1 MVELEQAPSPRSNR
15 TLFAGA
21 LVAVSL
27 FGDSYLYA
35 VLPVHYAE
43 AGIGLVAVGWLLSVN
58 RWVRFFTNPL
68 AGVVGPRLGWGW
80 AFAGAL
86 WLAAATTAGY
96 GLLKGL
102 AALILVRALWGL
114 CWSFLRLGGM
124 AAVLAESPKGRR
136 GRQMGLLTGVY
147 RLGSVVGV
155 VVGGYLADRL
165 GFGNTAVILGLAT
178 ALGAIAAS
186 LPPALDGRWGA
197 PGRMGKAAGSTS
209 GLHAHWLPTT
219 GPELAACFSASML
232 QMIVSGLV
240 TGTLGLLVKE
250 RLGATVAAGPWLLG
264 AATVTGLLLGS
275 RFLIDLVVG
284 PAVGHWA
291 DRRGRGVALT
301 VAMTVVTG
309 TLVFLGLAQSLML
322 ISLAALLLFAAG
334 TGATAILDAW
344 AGDLAGRAPGRFLPA
359 YNTWLDLGAATGP
372 ILGYY
377 LAAQVGLTITYLSG
391 CVALLSAAALRAWLG
406 RRAALPAT
414 WPE

>member
-1 MVELEQAPSPRSNR
+1 MVGLEHPQPVRTHR

-21 LVAVSL
+21 LVAISL

-35 VLPVHYAE
+35 VLPVYYAE
-43 AGIGLVAVGWLLSVN
+43 AGVGLVAVGWLLSIN

-68 AGVVGPRLGWGW
+68 AGVIGPRVGWGW

-96 GLLKGL
+96 GVLKGL
-102 AALILVRALWGL
+102 AALLVVRALWGL

-124 AAVLAESPKGRR
+124 AAVLADSPEGRR
-136 GRQMGLLTGVY
+136 GRLMGLFTGVF

-155 VVGGYLADRL
+155 AVGGYLADRL
-165 GFGNTAVILGLAT
+165 GFGPTALLFGAAT
-178 ALGAIAAS
+178 ALGALVAS
-186 LPPALDGRWGA
+186 LPPALAGRWGA
-197 PGRMGKAAGSTS
+197 PGRNADLPASNGGMHT
-209 GLHAHWLPTT
+209 HWLPTT
-219 GPELAACFSASML
+219 GPELAASFSASML
-232 QMIVSGLV
+232 QLVVSGLV

-250 RLGATVAAGPWLLG
+250 RLGADVAAGPWVMG

-291 DRRGRGVALT
+291 DRRGRGLALGAAT
-301 VAMTVVTG
+301 AVIAGALVV
-309 TLVFLGLAQSLML
+309 LGLAHSLTA
-322 ISLAALLLFAAG
+322 ISVAALALFGAA
-334 TGATAILDAW
+334 TGAMAILDAW

-372 ILGYY
+372 IAGYY
-377 LAAQVGLTITYLSG
+377 LAAQYGLAATYGSG
-391 CVALLSAAALRAWLG
+391 IVALLLAGGLRVWLA
-406 RRAALPAT
+406 RR
-414 WPE
+414 EGED

>member
-1 MVELEQAPSPRSNR
+1 MVGIENPQPVRANR

-35 VLPVHYAE
+35 VLPIHYAE

-86 WLAAATTAGY
+86 WLAAITTAGY
-96 GLLKGL
+96 GVLKGL
-102 AALILVRALWGL
+102 GALLVVRALWGL

-124 AAVLAESPKGRR
+124 AAVLADSPRGRR
-136 GRQMGLLTGVY
+136 GRLMGLFTGVF

-155 VVGGYLADRL
+155 AAGGYLADRL
-165 GFGNTAVILGLAT
+165 GYGTTAVLFGAAT
-178 ALGAIAAS
+178 ALGAVVAS
-186 LPPALDGRWGA
+186 LPPALAGKWGS
-197 PGRMGKAAGSTS
+197 PGRASVAVGPTGGMHT
-209 GLHAHWLPTT
+209 HWLPTT

-232 QMIVSGLV
+232 QFVVSGLV

-250 RLGATVAAGPWLLG
+250 RLGADIAAGPWVLG
-264 AATVTGLLLGS
+264 AATVTGLLLGT

-284 PAVGHWA
+284 PAAGHWA
-291 DRRGRGVALT
+291 DRRGRGVALG
-301 VAMTVVTG
+301 AATVVVVG
-309 TLVFLGLAQSLML
+309 GLVVLGLANSLAV
-322 ISLAALLLFAAG
+322 IALAALVLFAAG
-334 TGATAILDAW
+334 TGATAMLDAW
-344 AGDLAGRAPGRFLPA
+344 AGDLAGKAPGRFLPA

-372 ILGYY
+372 IAGYY
-377 LAAQVGLTITYLSG
+377 LAAQFGLAAAYASG
-391 CVALLSAAALRAWLG
+391 VVALLLAAGLRVWLG
-406 RRAALPAT
+406 QRNG
-414 WPE
+414 ED